1 MNTRVKWL
9 FGGLGT
15 TVIGVLLVFSLDAF
29 IRRDEPASQ
38 PSTTQVGEKLTPGKE
53 EPVPPKVEPAR
64 GPIDERQLVR
74 IYRQYRDTVPV
85 LKPDFEKLVVGRTV
99 HLRAR
104 VRWTDFEEGKDQ
116 VWYVLDLDDTSLD
129 VKCSV
134 SAKSVPD
141 IAEIKKGQVIVT
153 VGELVSLSDDEA
165 QVTVS
170 SIE

>member
-1 MNTRVKWL
+1 VNTRVKWL

-15 TVIGVLLVFSLDAF
+15 TVVGVLLIFSLDALAG
-29 IRRDEPASQ
+29 RDEPAGP
-38 PSTTQVGEKLTPGKE
+38 PSATQKEEKLTASKDE
-53 EPVPPKVEPAR
+53 STPPKVEPAR

-74 IYRQYRDTVPV
+74 IFRQYRDTVPV

-116 VWYVLDLDDTSLD
+116 AWYVLDLDDTTLD

-134 SAKSVPD
+134 SAKSVPK
-141 IAEIKKGQVIVT
+141 ISVIKNGQIIVT
-153 VGELVSLSDDEA
+153 VGELVSINDDEA